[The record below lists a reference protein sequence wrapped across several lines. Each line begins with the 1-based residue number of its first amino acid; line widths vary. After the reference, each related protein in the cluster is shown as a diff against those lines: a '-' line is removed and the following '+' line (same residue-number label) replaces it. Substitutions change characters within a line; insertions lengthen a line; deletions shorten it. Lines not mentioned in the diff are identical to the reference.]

1 MNDLQI
7 DKVEDVM
14 NDLIGDE
21 AYTHSQSLNFL
32 IDKMGELSVS
42 LAFVNNQ
49 MAIAK
54 AALNV
59 SKVKAYHDLIS
70 SSVANEQYFA
80 PSLAKDY
87 INGKL
92 AKEHYAYDLCE
103 RCSRTVVH
111 KIDSLRTAISALKLE
126 RDYGSTN

>member
-7 DKVEDVM
+7 DKVEIIM

-21 AYTHSQSLNFL
+21 AYTHAQSLNFL

-54 AALNV
+54 AVLNV
-59 SKVKAYHDLIS
+59 AKVKAYHDLIT
-70 SSVANEQYFA
+70 SSVANEEYFA

-87 INGKL
+87 IGGKL
-92 AKEHYAYDLCE
+92 AKEHYGYDLCE
-103 RCSRTVVH
+103 RCSRTIVH

-126 RDYGSTN
+126 RDYGNN

>member
-7 DKVEDVM
+7 DKVEIIM
-14 NDLIGDE
+14 NDLINDE
-21 AYTHSQSLNFL
+21 AYTHTQSINFL

-42 LAFVNNQ
+42 MAFVNNQ

-59 SKVKAYHDLIS
+59 KKVSAYNNLVT
-70 SSVANEQYFA
+70 SSVANEKYFS
-80 PSLAKDY
+80 PTQAKDY

-92 AKEHYAYDLCE
+92 AKEHYEYDLCE
-103 RCSRTVVH
+103 RCSRTIVH

>member
-7 DKVEDVM
+7 DKVEIVM

-21 AYTHSQSLNFL
+21 AYTHTQSINFL
-32 IDKMGELSVS
+32 IDKMGELSQS

-54 AALNV
+54 AALNIA
-59 SKVKAYHDLIS
+59 KVKAYHDLIS
-70 SSVANEQYFA
+70 SSVANEQYFS
-80 PSLAKDY
+80 PSQAKDY

-92 AKEHYAYDLCE
+92 AKEHYSYDLCE
-103 RCSRTVVH
+103 RCSRTIVH

-126 RDYGSTN
+126 KEYG